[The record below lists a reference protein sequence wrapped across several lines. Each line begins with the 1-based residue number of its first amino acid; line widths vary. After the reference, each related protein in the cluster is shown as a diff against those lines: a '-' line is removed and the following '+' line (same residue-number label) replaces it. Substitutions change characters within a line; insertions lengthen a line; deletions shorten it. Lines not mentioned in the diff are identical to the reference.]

1 MNEVFQFQIQNH
13 YNLRKKY
20 TFRISYFNTVF
31 KGKESVFYLGL
42 KAQKQVSEEIK
53 SLESLV
59 NFKKAI

>member
-1 MNEVFQFQIQNH
+1 MQNH

-31 KGKESVFYLGL
+31 KRKESVFYLGL
-42 KAQKQVSEEIK
+42 KTQKQVSEEIK